1 MVVLSGLGV
10 GRGGFRV
17 VLGVSG
23 VVRRRFQEAFE
34 DGFRWFWVAKS

>member
-10 GRGGFRV
+10 GRGFFRV

-23 VVRRRFQEAFE
+23 VVRGRFQEAFE
-34 DGFRWFWVAKS
+34 ESFRWFWVVKS